1 MKRLIN
7 LINAIFLGGCA
18 SVPLGTLL
26 ELRSFGQDDFVHLR
40 ANDIR
45 VQILVDEPVY
55 ADVERTQLTLEAAT
69 QKGKSTFSYP
79 LLLIDEVKIKPVA
92 GFFYDT
98 VGMTQYTLK
107 LSEEGIKNVLA
118 TQQTIRNDRTAHLKF
133 SIKTNFKK
141 MPAEVNEI
149 GLTVLLMLSKQK
161 GFIPL
166 FDNAKLS
173 IKPAAN

>member
-1 MKRLIN
+1 
-7 LINAIFLGGCA
+7 
-18 SVPLGTLL
+18 V
-26 ELRSFGQDDFVHLR
+26 
-40 ANDIR
+40 
-45 VQILVDEPVY
+45 
-55 ADVERTQLTLEAAT
+55 
-69 QKGKSTFSYP
+69 GK
-79 LLLIDEVKIKPVA
+79 
-92 GFFYDT
+92 
-98 VGMTQYTLK
+98 TQYTLK
-107 LSEEGIKNVLA
+107 LSEEGIKNFLA

-141 MPAEVNEI
+141 LPAEVNEI